1 MTSKRAWAL
10 AVAVFLGVSAL
21 MLWPLSP
28 STVAPGW
35 PHFDKVVH
43 FVAWLAMAVAVWPA
57 LKASRAAAWRRA
69 FQMRNSVVSVAPM
82 GPPRLPSAGYAVRGT
97 SCGPRHDL
105 PFQVSS
111 RRSRMRRVTM
121 VVGAL
126 TAWGVA
132 VELIQIAIPRR
143 SADLLDALADV
154 AGALVGALVMARI
167 EAARVSGRANAE
179 EATG

>member
-1 MTSKRAWAL
+1 
-10 AVAVFLGVSAL
+10 
-21 MLWPLSP
+21 
-28 STVAPGW
+28 
-35 PHFDKVVH
+35 VVH

-57 LKASRAAAWRRA
+57 LKE
-69 FQMRNSVVSVAPM
+69 
-82 GPPRLPSAGYAVRGT
+82 
-97 SCGPRHDL
+97 
-105 PFQVSS
+105 SS
-111 RRSRMRRVTM
+111 RRSRMMRVAM